1 MFLGKIR
8 KKQGKNG
15 VSVEMAVEK
24 ITLEREAET
33 NVMSMY
39 PGLSPVNE

>member
-1 MFLGKIR
+1 MER
-8 KKQGKNG
+8 
-15 VSVEMAVEK
+15 VEMAVKK

>member
-1 MFLGKIR
+1 MFVGKIR
-8 KKQGKNG
+8 EKPHKMER
-15 VSVEMAVEK
+15 VEMAVKK

-39 PGLSPVNE
+39 LGLSPVNE

>member
-1 MFLGKIR
+1 MEHEETAEKKI
-8 KKQGKNG
+8 
-15 VSVEMAVEK
+15 AV
-24 ITLEREAET
+24 EREAET